1 MHQVPARRPSFQ
13 LKPIVDISRIFTVFY
28 YEFSGDYQFEGES
41 HNFWEFV
48 YVDKGE
54 CKLFNSGRTFHMK
67 TGNIYFHKPNTF
79 HALYGMPEQNFNVLI
94 ISFSCKSETMNAIP
108 DEMIQVSGEL
118 RSVLSKIT
126 RECRNAFY
134 LPIIDKDIP
143 AIQAKRSTLLGARQ
157 LIKLYMEEFL
167 ILLMRKE
174 HLRNAKNP
182 TLSLLSGQE
191 VGQENLVASIKAY
204 LLANLREKITID
216 DLCREFHYS
225 KTYICT
231 NIKKATG
238 YSVIEFIN
246 QAKTE
251 RAKDLIRENKMSLT
265 QISEALGFSGLEYF
279 SKVFKQY
286 AGLSPSGY
294 KKKLK
299 TLLGYTFEQ

>member
-1 MHQVPARRPSFQ
+1 MNHIPSRRPSFQ
-13 LKPIVDISRIFTVFY
+13 LKTIVDISKIITVFY

-54 CKLFNSGRTFHMK
+54 CKLFNSGRTLHMK

-79 HALYGMPEQNFNVLI
+79 HALYGTPNQNFNVLI
-94 ISFSCKSETMNAIP
+94 ISFACASEAMKAIP
-108 DEMIQVSGEL
+108 DEMIQVTGEL
-118 RSVLSKIT
+118 RGILSKIT

-143 AIQAKRSTLLGARQ
+143 AIQAKRSTLIGTRQ
-157 LIKLYMEEFL
+157 LIKLYMEELL
-167 ILLMRKE
+167 IMIMRKA
-174 HLRNAKNP
+174 HLQNAQNP
-182 TLSLLSGQE
+182 TLSLLSEKE
-191 VGQENLVASIKAY
+191 VNPENLIASVRAY
-204 LLANLREKITID
+204 LLKNLHRKITIE
-216 DLCREFHYS
+216 DLCKEFHYS

-231 NIKKATG
+231 HIKKSTG
-238 YSVIEFIN
+238 YSVVEFIN

-251 RAKDLIRENKMSLT
+251 RAKDLIRENRYSLT
-265 QISEALGFSGLEYF
+265 QISELLGFSGLEYF

-286 AGLSPSGY
+286 AGISPSEY

-299 TLLGYTFEQ
+299 NLLGYKID

>member
-1 MHQVPARRPSFQ
+1 MNRIPAKWPAFQ
-13 LKPIVDISRIFTVFY
+13 LKTIVDISKIITVFY

-67 TGNIYFHKPNTF
+67 TGNIYFHRPNTF
-79 HALYGMPEQNFNVLI
+79 HALYGMPEKNFNVLI
-94 ISFSCKSETMNAIP
+94 ISFACKSEAMRALP
-108 DEMIQVSGEL
+108 DEMIPVSGEL
-118 RSVLSKIT
+118 RGILAKIS

-143 AIQAKRSTLLGARQ
+143 AIQAKRSTVLGARQ
-157 LIKLYMEEFL
+157 LIKMYMEELL
-167 ILLMRKE
+167 IMIMRKE
-174 HLRNAKNP
+174 HLRNSQNP
-182 TLSLLSGQE
+182 TLSLLSEKE
-191 VGQENLVASIKAY
+191 VHPENLVASMKAY
-204 LLANLREKITID
+204 ILSNLHRKITID
-216 DLCREFHYS
+216 DLCRAFHYS

-231 NIKKATG
+231 NVKKATG

-251 RAKDLIRENKMSLT
+251 RAKDLIRENRYSLT
-265 QISEALGFSGLEYF
+265 QIAEMLGFSGLEYF

-286 AGLSPSGY
+286 AGISPNEY

-299 TLLGYTFEQ
+299 NLLGYKMD

>member
-1 MHQVPARRPSFQ
+1 MNHIPSRRPSFQ
-13 LKPIVDISRIFTVFY
+13 LKTIVDISKIITVFY

-54 CKLFNSGRTFHMK
+54 CKLFNSGRTLHMK

-79 HALYGMPEQNFNVLI
+79 HALYGMPNQNFNVLI
-94 ISFSCKSETMNAIP
+94 ISFACTSEAMKAIP
-108 DEMIQVSGEL
+108 DEMTQVTGEL
-118 RSVLSKIT
+118 RGILSKIT

-143 AIQAKRSTLLGARQ
+143 AIQAKRSTLIGTRQ
-157 LIKLYMEEFL
+157 LIKLYMEELL
-167 ILLMRKE
+167 IMIMRKA
-174 HLRNAKNP
+174 HLQNAQNP
-182 TLSLLSGQE
+182 TLSLLSEKE
-191 VGQENLVASIKAY
+191 VNPENLIASVKAY
-204 LLANLREKITID
+204 LLKNLHRKITIE
-216 DLCREFHYS
+216 DLCKEFHYS

-231 NIKKATG
+231 HIKQSTS
-238 YSVIEFIN
+238 YSVVEFIN

-251 RAKDLIRENKMSLT
+251 RAKDLIRENRYSLT
-265 QISEALGFSGLEYF
+265 QISELLGFSGLEYF

-286 AGLSPSGY
+286 AGISPSEY

-299 TLLGYTFEQ
+299 NLLGYKID